1 MNTIQKLS
9 IYLVDDDAAFRR
21 SLVFLLDS
29 VGWDVVEYDSAEA
42 FLAAHDSV
50 PDDLGCLLL
59 DIRMPS
65 MSGLALQQELL
76 SRGWCASIV
85 FMTGHGDVEMA
96 VQAMKAG
103 ACDFLEK
110 PFKDQALLDAVD
122 HAVRCTR
129 EKRRENRRQAQA
141 QSLLDRLSPREREV
155 ARLVALGDPNKVV
168 AHKLGI
174 SEKTVHV
181 HRQHIME
188 KTEVANAAEL
198 TRLMLTADAAALDLE
213 QT

>member
-1 MNTIQKLS
+1 ML
-9 IYLVDDDAAFRR
+9 DDDAAFRR
-21 SLVFLLDS
+21 SVVFLLGS
-29 VGWDVVEYDSAEA
+29 VGWTVAEYSSAEA
-42 FLAAHDSV
+42 FLSEHDAAPADM
-50 PDDLGCLLL
+50 GCLLL
-59 DIRMPS
+59 DIRMPA
-65 MSGLALQQELL
+65 MSGLALQQHLL
-76 SRGWCASIV
+76 AKGWDCSIV

-122 HAVRCTR
+122 HAVRRTR
-129 EKRRENRRQAQA
+129 EQQRESSRQSAAQA
-141 QSLLDRLSPREREV
+141 LLERLSPREQEV

-188 KTEVANAAEL
+188 KTTVGNAAEL
-198 TRLMLTADAAALDLE
+198 TRLMLLADPSALD
-213 QT
+213 